1 MELLDTSHSR
11 PLPTH
16 DNMAPLQ
23 SETGAMEDTGES
35 EATLASVLAFV
46 DAWDAWDD
54 SGSDP
59 SSEASATSPPTRA
72 KKAKNRPGYTT
83 MLQRRKRDEV
93 LALREQ
99 ARELEMQL
107 QRLQRR
113 PVKANNSQKLSP
125 VSNKAAKWSEAA
137 VVQFRQRRRAEQQN
151 RKLKALLE
159 RQATLHATI
168 AGVIDK
174 HKGSSL
180 ESPRVSLFSCDTTA
194 VCRAF
199 GPKEVYMPN
208 EVIKRHLLR
217 LHDDRDMVFGG
228 QVEPTPGSISCSLE
242 WKSDPTIGRFVEIR
256 ASTAVSRSVAN
267 ARALLWEGKIQC
279 LKSDC
284 RKYVNEVDPSC
295 ESYVKKFLLPIAA
308 GGPANREIMLNCQH
322 YSRKFESAGQAVI
335 VMLALV
341 QPPVDGVYLREDF
354 WTRIR
359 LSPTRP
365 EQEAA
370 IETCYRI
377 HAEFDGPSSD
387 EAAQMSQTVIKALTK
402 LTRTNLLATQDYLLD
417 ASELSLDD

>member
-1 MELLDTSHSR
+1 
-11 PLPTH
+11 
-16 DNMAPLQ
+16 MAPLQ
-23 SETGAMEDTGES
+23 SEAGAMEDTREA

-46 DAWDAWDD
+46 DAWNGD
-54 SGSDP
+54 SSDP

-113 PVKANNSQKLSP
+113 PVKANSSQGLSP
-125 VSNKAAKWSEAA
+125 VSDKAAKWSEAA
-137 VVQFRQRRRAEQQN
+137 VN

-159 RQATLHATI
+159 RQATLHAAI

-208 EVIKRHLLR
+208 EVIQRHLLR

-242 WKSDPTIGRFVEIR
+242 RKSDPTIGRFVEIR
-256 ASTAVSRSVAN
+256 TSTAVSRSVAN

-284 RKYVNEVDPSC
+284 RKYVDEVDPGC

-308 GGPANREIMLNCQH
+308 GSPANPEIMLNGQH
-322 YSRKFESAGQAVI
+322 YSRKFESTGQVVI

-341 QPPVDGVYLREDF
+341 QPPVDGVYLHEDF

-365 EQEAA
+365 EQEAV